1 VGNTFYRLQTPS
13 LEQGGVSQRSVLPQ
27 QVVPLGYELPII
39 TAPGTEI
46 CLVNFFEPQYLH
58 TGISLSSLLFRKI
71 SVILLQSLH
80 LYS

>member
-1 VGNTFYRLQTPS
+1 MGHIFYRLQTPS

-27 QVVPLGYELPII
+27 QVVPLGCEFPII
-39 TAPGTEI
+39 TAPGAEI
-46 CLVNFFEPQYLH
+46 CLVNFFEPQCLH
-58 TGISLSSLLFRKI
+58 TGVSLSSLLFRNI